1 MKGLRQIVY
10 FHPSRPGV
18 WKDSNSNTTKVA
30 NAEITLENLMKAFF
44 RAGHYFEGS
53 FSFHVVSA
61 QKLDHKPF
69 ATHPKCKVLCF
80 LS

>member
-30 NAEITLENLMKAFF
+30 NAEITLENLMRLSSELVIILK
-44 RAGHYFEGS
+44 GP
-53 FSFHVVSA
+53 FH
-61 QKLDHKPF
+61 F
-69 ATHPKCKVLCF
+69 I
-80 LS
+80 LSPLRN